1 MNKKKLSVA
10 VVGAGMGGLA
20 VAATLRRVGIDV
32 AGLRAGA
39 ALRAHRRRHPDDAE
53 FDEGAARHRHRGT
66 AAQDVVRAVFASQS
80 RRHTG
85 EITRE
90 LPMPESLYGAP
101 YLCMHRADLH
111 DALAS
116 ARAGRDRPSRQE
128 AGRSRSRSADK
139 SRCVSRTARSAT
151 ADAVVGADGVHSI
164 VRDIVVGP
172 DEPIHKG
179 RIAYRAVFPAKLMG
193 GFDIGPSRT
202 KWWGTDRH
210 IVIYY
215 TTKTKSEVYFV
226 TSVPEP
232 AEWLTRESWS
242 AKGDVKELRAAY
254 EGFHQDVRNVLE
266 ACPDCHKWAIL
277 EREPL
282 PRWSDGRVVLLG
294 DAAHPMTP
302 YMAQG
307 AATSIEDAA
316 ILARCLDAVNGED
329 IEGAFKRYEAH
340 RKPRTSR
347 GAGDLQRQHLDAR
360 RARRRH
366 ELALR
371 LRRLERESRSARRPS
386 AGTGSLASVTRS
398 LDRHVMPGLVPG
410 MTCLM
415 FSKAWMAGTGPAM
428 TEETYGPP

>member
-1 MNKKKLSVA
+1 MKKKLSVA

-32 AGLRAGA
+32 
-39 ALRAHRRRHPDDAE
+39 HVYE
-53 FDEGAARHRHRGT
+53 QAARFARIGAGIQMMPNSMKVLRGIGIEERLRKT
-66 AAQDVVRAVFASQS
+66 SFAPYSHLN
-80 RRHTG
+80 RDGTTG

-90 LPMPESLYGAP
+90 LPMPETLYNAP
-101 YLCMHRADLH
+101 YLCMHRGDLH

-116 ARAGRDRPSRQE
+116 AVPAEIIHLGKKLVGLDQ
-128 AGRSRSRSADK
+128 
-139 SRCVSRTARSAT
+139 ARGQVTLRFEDGSSAT
-151 ADAVVGADGVHSI
+151 ADAVIGADGVHST

-215 TTKTKSEVYFV
+215 TTKAKSEVYFV

-242 AKGDVKELRAAY
+242 AKGDVKELREAY
-254 EGFHQDVRNVLE
+254 EGFHQDVRNVLG

-294 DAAHPMTP
+294 DACHPMTP

-307 AATSIEDAA
+307 GATAIEDAA
-316 ILARCLDAVNGED
+316 ILARCLAEVEGEAVE
-329 IEGAFKRYEAH
+329 EAFQRYEAH

-347 GAGDLQRQHLDAR
+347 IQAISSANTWMQGGSEDPSWLYGYDAWNVP
-360 RARRRH
+360 
-366 ELALR
+366 LTP
-371 LRRLERESRSARRPS
+371 LEPY
-386 AGTGSLASVTRS
+386 V
-398 LDRHVMPGLVPG
+398 
-410 MTCLM
+410 
-415 FSKAWMAGTGPAM
+415 KAV
-428 TEETYGPP
+428 